1 MAKPLNERIASAR
14 STDRV
19 TITDLEA
26 LIADVTAERDRFA
39 GIVTQATADSIRFEL
54 SEEDR
59 DEAAKT
65 AERAKRNSLA
75 MSAALDEL
83 SAKLTAKRASE
94 QQNAEK
100 AAREAAI
107 AERDMLVDRLRTEWP
122 VIEGQVIELLSAV
135 QANEEKLKGL
145 RIYEGNAEAIA
156 RGCAGNFMDGSVPV
170 RRLTET
176 KLPSFTGRDF
186 AWPKPSTFNPSLHME
201 QHQKNLLA
209 MRDEE
214 ARWKRYIVTPPHGNR
229 DVIPLLIKNGPNSV
243 RDTPII
249 GRMTDE
255 GVAAARKTGCT
266 VEPAAANVSIGM
278 PAGAAFLS

>member
-26 LIADVTAERDRFA
+26 LIAEAAAERERFA
-39 GIVTQATADSIRFEL
+39 AVVSQATADSIRFEL
-54 SEEDR
+54 SEDDR
-59 DEAAKT
+59 DEAAKN

-75 MSAALDEL
+75 MSAAIDDL
-83 SAKLTAKRASE
+83 SAKLIKKRAGE
-94 QQNAEK
+94 QQQAEK

-107 AERDMLVDRLRTEWP
+107 VERDMLADRLRTEWP
-122 VIEGQVIELLSAV
+122 VIEGTIIELLSAV

-145 RIYEGNAEAIA
+145 RIYEGNAEAVA
-156 RGCAGNFMDGSVPV
+156 RGCAGNFMDGSVPI

-176 KLPSFTGRDF
+176 KLPSFAGRDF

-201 QHQKNLLA
+201 KHLKNLQA

-214 ARWKRYIVTPPHGNR
+214 ARWRRYVVTPPHGNR
-229 DVIPLLIKNGPNSV
+229 NAIPLAMRNGPSSV
-243 RDTPII
+243 RDAPVI
-249 GRMTDE
+249 GRMTED
-255 GVAAARKTGCT
+255 GVVAARKLGCT
-266 VEPAAANVSIGM
+266 VELAAANVTIGL
-278 PAGAAFLS
+278 PAAAAFI